1 MEVILLE
8 RVKYLG
14 EMGAVV
20 SVKPGYARNFL
31 IPRHKALRATEAN
44 TQLFETRKAEL
55 KATSAAKLDKA
66 QEIHA
71 IIDKNFITIIGQAGE
86 DGKLFGSVSPRDIA
100 ENISKSFSQNIAH
113 NEVILEKPIKYI
125 GIHELEIALHADLHA
140 TIYVNVA
147 RTTSEAEDSKKVF
160 LAPPS
165 TNKKSSSAPAAE
177 QEQE

>member
-1 MEVILLE
+1 MEIILLE

-31 IPRHKALRATEAN
+31 IPRKKALRATDVN
-44 TQLFETRKAEL
+44 KQFFLDKKAEL
-55 KATSAAKLDKA
+55 QAASSDKLDKA
-66 QEIHA
+66 QGVYA

-86 DGKLFGSVSPRDIA
+86 DGKLFGSVSPRDISDKVS
-100 ENISKSFSQNIAH
+100 ETFHQTILH

-125 GIHELEIALHADLHA
+125 GIHEVTIALHADLHA
-140 TIYVNVA
+140 TIYVNIA
-147 RTTSEAEDSKKVF
+147 RTLSEAEDSKKTF
-160 LAPPS
+160 LTPPS
-165 TNKKSSSAPAAE
+165 ASKKAASAAAE

>member
-31 IPRHKALRATEAN
+31 IPRHKALRATDAN
-44 TQLFETRKAEL
+44 TKLFESRKAEL
-55 KATSAAKLDKA
+55 KAESVAKLGKA
-66 QEIHA
+66 QEVHA

-86 DGKLFGSVSPRDIA
+86 DGKLFGSVSPRDVA
-100 ENISKSFSQNIAH
+100 ENISKTFNQNIVH

-125 GIHELEIALHADLHA
+125 GIHEIHIALHSDLHA

-147 RTTSEAEDSKKVF
+147 RTASEAEDSKKVF
-160 LAPPS
+160 LTPPAS
-165 TNKKSSSAPAAE
+165 KKSSSE
-177 QEQE
+177 E

>member
-8 RVKYLG
+8 KVKHLG

-31 IPRHKALRATEAN
+31 IPRKKALRATDTN
-44 TQLFETRKAEL
+44 KQFFLDRKTEL
-55 KATSAAKLDKA
+55 QADSSAKLDKA

-71 IIDKNFITIIGQAGE
+71 IIDKNFITIIGQAAE

-100 ENISKSFSQNIAH
+100 SKVSDTLSQSISHSEIA
-113 NEVILEKPIKYI
+113 LEKPIKYI
-125 GIHELEIALHADLHA
+125 GIHEVNIALHTELQAVV
-140 TIYVNVA
+140 YVNVA
-147 RTTSEAEDSKKVF
+147 RTTSEAEDTKKIF

-165 TNKKSSSAPAAE
+165 SDTKKAKNS
-177 QEQE
+177 